1 MLKRLDVRT
10 SGPLEK
16 KQMIA
21 KRIKKQDACKC
32 IPHYSSLHP
41 LPRHLKRVK
50 QIPDDPEHLL
60 LLVKPLCSSSIE
72 TKDIKDL
79 SLVESNDDVKE
90 EEVVVE
96 VAWNESVTRTE
107 WIEANALWPCDFFN
121 SAVEKQAQQHH
132 QHLLSL
138 LTPLISVNP
147 DTTHN
152 DTTVHIFYKQHHHP
166 ISIMCEDEMERDCRK
181 HCAFTLVQKVADLG
195 ITDYLLTDCIVV
207 LPKEPCLACAMALLH
222 SRVESVVFREPTT
235 VGALSSTINLM
246 LIPGLNHYYKLYQL
260 VLD

>member
-1 MLKRLDVRT
+1 
-10 SGPLEK
+10 
-16 KQMIA
+16 MIA
-21 KRIKKQDACKC
+21 KRIRKQDACKC
-32 IPHYSSLHP
+32 IPQYSSLHP

-50 QIPDDPEHLL
+50 QIPCDPEHLL

-72 TKDIKDL
+72 SKDIKDL
-79 SLVESNDDVKE
+79 SSIESNEDVKE
-90 EEVVVE
+90 EEDVIVE

-138 LTPLISVNP
+138 LTPLESPLISESTITN
-147 DTTHN
+147 
-152 DTTVHIFYKQHHHP
+152 VHIFYKQQHHP
-166 ISIMCEDEMERDCRK
+166 ISIMCEDEVERDCRK
-181 HCAFTLVQKVADLG
+181 HCAFTLVQKVADLK

-235 VGALSSTINLM
+235 VGALSSTVNLM

-260 VLD
+260 TIS